1 VVSSASLVHWSLP
14 QQLFYK
20 ANFGGALFQDITS
33 AGTLVVIRDLVG
45 QIIGS
50 LSERI
55 VLPPT
60 VYDVEALAYRMA
72 IAFTLEI
79 GL

>member
-1 VVSSASLVHWSLP
+1 MRWKV
-14 QQLFYK
+14 YR
-20 ANFGGALFQDITS
+20 NFIQSRIRLHLWYQDITS
-33 AGTLVVIRDLVG
+33 VGTGVVSRDLVG

-60 VYDVEALAYRMA
+60 VYDVEALACQRP
-72 IAFTLEI
+72 IAFALEI